1 MTTETLG
8 AGVVGNVATARTP
21 RGNSN
26 VMLDVQLIE
35 LELSNLIASYPELA
49 DDEDLRAD
57 MIEGSTAAYDVL
69 DRILTRFREDEVHA
83 QVIAGR
89 IDRLTARKD
98 SADKRA
104 RAMRRLALRLMTAGD
119 LRSVKLPEG
128 TLSRVNGREKIEI
141 TDEAALP
148 KWAFKVDVITTASKS
163 TIKEAMD
170 AGIAVPGAQ
179 RVVGDET
186 LQVR

>member
-1 MTTETLG
+1 MQTQT
-8 AGVVGNVATARTP
+8 VATTTTARAP
-21 RGNSN
+21 RGSSN
-26 VMLDVQLIE
+26 IMLDVQLIE
-35 LELSNLIASYPELA
+35 LEIARLVEECPELA

-69 DRILTRFREDEVHA
+69 DRVLAKYREAEGEQEA
-83 QVIAGR
+83 YEERANR
-89 IDRLTARKD
+89 IQSRAE
-98 SADKRA
+98 AAHKRA
-104 RAMRRLALRLMTAGD
+104 QAMRRLALRLMVAGD
-119 LRSVKLPEG
+119 LKSVKLPEG
-128 TLSRVNGREKIEI
+128 TLSRVKGRESVEV

-148 KWAFKVDVITTASKS
+148 EWAFSVKVDKRPSKTA
-163 TIKEAMD
+163 IKEALD

>member
-1 MTTETLG
+1 MQQVQHSET
-8 AGVVGNVATARTP
+8 TARAP
-21 RGNSN
+21 RGSSN
-26 VMLDVQLIE
+26 IMLDVQLIE
-35 LELSNLIASYPELA
+35 LEIARLVEECPELA

-69 DRILTRFREDEVHA
+69 DRILTKYREAEADGAAIVD
-83 QVIAGR
+83 R
-89 IDRLTARKD
+89 IDRLAARKD
-98 SADKRA
+98 AADKRGT
-104 RAMRRLALRLMTAGD
+104 AMRRLALRLMTAGD
-119 LRSVKLPEG
+119 LKSVKLPEG
-128 TLSRVNGREKIEI
+128 TLSRVKGRESVEV

-148 KWAFKVDVITTASKS
+148 EWAFSVKVDKRPSKTA
-163 TIKEAMD
+163 IKNALD